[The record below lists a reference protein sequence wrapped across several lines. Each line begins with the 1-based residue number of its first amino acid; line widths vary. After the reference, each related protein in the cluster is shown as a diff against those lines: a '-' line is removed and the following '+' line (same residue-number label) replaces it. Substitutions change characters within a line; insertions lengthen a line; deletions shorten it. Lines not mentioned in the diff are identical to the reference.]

1 MLYKEIDAD
10 KLRLEFACP
19 FCLSAKFICKED
31 LCDHVGRCQGLQQ
44 LQRLLAGGS
53 ELPADVMDLQI
64 GGEEADADDSLTL
77 SEYIADEEAYF
88 KNMVYFAKE
97 GCLSSLTDRS
107 ADELVV
113 TIMEYLKNA
122 GSPTKNREAA
132 AWRIM
137 MSFFTL
143 DDDTMERYLQM
154 IYGSASEEDDS
165 EDEERKVWPA
175 PVAAPAATP
184 EVKTVTIAPPIS
196 LQGQAQTLAH
206 SSTQDN
212 HDNDS

>member
-19 FCLSAKFICKED
+19 FCLSAKFICKQD
-31 LCDHVGRCQGLQQ
+31 LCDHVGRCQAALSF
-44 LQRLLAGGS
+44 LSPA
-53 ELPADVMDLQI
+53 ELADVMNLQI
-64 GGEEADADDSLTL
+64 GGEDADADDSLTL

-88 KNMVYFAKE
+88 KNMLYFAQE
-97 GCLSSLTDRS
+97 GCLSPLTDRS
-107 ADELVV
+107 ADELVE
-113 TIMEYLKNA
+113 TIMEYLKNT

-143 DDDTMERYLQM
+143 DDNTMERYLQM
-154 IYGSASEEDDS
+154 IYGESSASAGDADDS

-175 PVAAPAATP
+175 PVAEAMP
-184 EVKTVTIAPPIS
+184 EVKTITIAPPIS
-196 LQGQAQTLAH
+196 LQPQPQPQPEP
-206 SSTQDN
+206 SSTQDSR
-212 HDNDS
+212 DSDS